1 VTKNAQERTYGQWCP
16 IAAGLDV
23 LGDRWVLL
31 ICREL
36 LIAPRRFTDLRTALP
51 GLAPNLLTER
61 LRSLQAEGLVDT
73 EELPPP
79 AARTVYRLTAAGRGV
94 APVLRA
100 MARFGVDH
108 LNGEPSTTFDAKR
121 ALHALVLP
129 WRERVDANLRV
140 RLVLRADDQP
150 DDAADFVLS
159 GLASEVTS
167 VAGDADVTIT
177 TTAPALA
184 LARRAN
190 SPGLDAV
197 VAGRAAD
204 RKLALQAI
212 GLQLSSSARR

>member
-1 VTKNAQERTYGQWCP
+1 LRQAQRHTQSGEAHRWQ
-16 IAAGLDV
+16 V
-23 LGDRWVLL
+23 GDQV
-31 ICREL
+31 
-36 LIAPRRFTDLRTALP
+36 
-51 GLAPNLLTER
+51 
-61 LRSLQAEGLVDT
+61 V
-73 EELPPP
+73 
-79 AARTVYRLTAAGRGV
+79 GR
-94 APVLRA
+94 
-100 MARFGVDH
+100 
-108 LNGEPSTTFDAKR
+108 
-121 ALHALVLP
+121 
-129 WRERVDANLRV
+129 
-140 RLVLRADDQP
+140 
-150 DDAADFVLS
+150 